1 MNFWE
6 TYPRYTKDPHN
17 FQRHKSALIRYNG
30 SVINL
35 DDTELV
41 AKVADG
47 DERAFLV
54 LYDRYASRVHALT
67 LRILGEPMLAEEAT
81 QDTFF
86 KLWSRARQYLA
97 ERGSLLV
104 WLLTIA
110 RRTALDRL
118 RLEGR
123 RPTLSDSEDP
133 ETTWQSIASED
144 SLTSEAR
151 WRSMYF
157 AVQSLPEEQRQV
169 IELAFYQGMS
179 QSEIAEVLGWP
190 LGTVKSRMRSAM
202 ESLRREW
209 RKDDSE

>member
-1 MNFWE
+1 VKLIFE
-6 TYPRYTKDPHN
+6 SQAPIPT
-17 FQRHKSALIRYNG
+17 FIRYNG
-30 SVINL
+30 CVTTL

-47 DERAFLV
+47 DERAFLAI
-54 LYDRYASRVHALT
+54 YDRYASRVHALA

-81 QDTFF
+81 QDTFL

-123 RPTLSDSEDP
+123 RPTLSNSEDP
-133 ETTWQSIASED
+133 DTKWQSIANED
-144 SLTSEAR
+144 SLSSEAR

-169 IELAFYQGMS
+169 IELAYYQGMS

-190 LGTVKSRMRSAM
+190 LGTVKSRLRAAM
-202 ESLRREW
+202 ESLRQEW
-209 RKDDSE
+209 LKDDSE

>member
-1 MNFWE
+1 MI
-6 TYPRYTKDPHN
+6 K
-17 FQRHKSALIRYNG
+17 
-30 SVINL
+30 L

-47 DERAFLV
+47 DERAFLAI
-54 LYDRYASRVHALT
+54 YDRYVSRVHALA

-81 QDTFF
+81 QDTFL
-86 KLWSRARQYLA
+86 KLWSRARQFLA

-123 RPTLSDSEDP
+123 RPTLSNSNDP
-133 ETTWQSIASED
+133 DTMWQSIANED
-144 SLTSEAR
+144 SLSSEAR

-157 AVQSLPEEQRQV
+157 AVQSLPEKQRQV
-169 IELAFYQGMS
+169 IELAYYQGMS
-179 QSEIAEVLGWP
+179 QSEIAEMLGWP
-190 LGTVKSRMRSAM
+190 LGTVKSRLRAAM
-202 ESLRREW
+202 ESLRGEW
-209 RKDDSE
+209 LKDNSE

>member
-1 MNFWE
+1 MTERNDE
-6 TYPRYTKDPHN
+6 TT
-17 FQRHKSALIRYNG
+17 FIRYNG
-30 SVINL
+30 CVTNL

-47 DERAFLV
+47 DERAFLA

-67 LRILGEPMLAEEAT
+67 LRILGNSMLAEEAT
-81 QDTFF
+81 QDTFL

-123 RPTLSDSEDP
+123 RPTLSSSEDP
-133 ETTWQSIASED
+133 DTTWQSIADED
-144 SLTSEAR
+144 SLSSEAR

-169 IELAFYQGMS
+169 IELAYYQGMS

-190 LGTVKSRMRSAM
+190 LGTVKSRLRAAM
-202 ESLRREW
+202 ESLRQEW
-209 RKDDSE
+209 LKDDSE